1 MQVHILPTVAL
12 LAPLFHKVYINTMFM
27 PFASGFCY
35 IVQARC
41 SLTVWPE
48 WCALHTETGQM
59 LGTFIFKEI
68 LYRWGAVKQIV
79 MDNRTAYVVVL
90 DWLSSR
96 YGIRHIRI
104 LAYNSRANGIVERQH
119 RTIRDSLVKACNGD
133 ASRWPAVA
141 PFIF

>member
-1 MQVHILPTVAL
+1 
-12 LAPLFHKVYINTMFM
+12 
-27 PFASGFCY
+27 
-35 IVQARC
+35 
-41 SLTVWPE
+41 
-48 WCALHTETGQM
+48 M

-68 LYRWGAVKQIV
+68 LCRWGAVEQIV
-79 MDNRTAYVVVL
+79 TDNGTAYVVAL
-90 DWLSSR
+90 DWLSSM